1 MLENENNQL
10 PVQEEIKLSDY
21 FRVILQYRY
30 LVILVFL
37 VALVATVYYT
47 ARLPKIYS
55 ASTRILLEDANK
67 QSDLMFLST
76 GGLGK
81 NTLNNQIELIRSK
94 PIMNLAWEIMKKY
107 PDWDTFPASQA
118 ADPAST
124 LGRMKVESKRE
135 TDVLTISFESTNP
148 TEAMAAVNSIAEA
161 IQQQNTQYARL
172 EFTTIREFLET
183 QLDAISRR
191 LQSSENDLRE
201 FKNLNKLTQL
211 SEETNK
217 LIEQASDLE
226 AEYEA
231 ALTDQAVKAKS
242 LDLLNRQLQEQD
254 SLLVNVDNI
263 IKTPY
268 INELRKQIVDTQ
280 SLITKLV
287 TKNEYPLDHPQ
298 IQLLYREIE
307 NAKEKLDQEIRK
319 LVNLAVTDDPLATRS
334 NLLTRIVQAN
344 IELEMA
350 RAKVDGLEQTKE
362 MYNQRLIAIPNTE
375 LELARLTRNLMLDEK
390 IHSMMMEKY
399 EDAKIAEQAKIG
411 N

>member
-1 MLENENNQL
+1 
-10 PVQEEIKLSDY
+10 
-21 FRVILQYRY
+21 
-30 LVILVFL
+30 
-37 VALVATVYYT
+37 
-47 ARLPKIYS
+47 
-55 ASTRILLEDANK
+55 
-67 QSDLMFLST
+67 
-76 GGLGK
+76 
-81 NTLNNQIELIRSK
+81 
-94 PIMNLAWEIMKKY
+94 MNLAWEIMKKY

-217 LIEQASDLE
+217 LIEQTSEVE

-263 IKTPY
+263 IKTP
-268 INELRKQIVDTQ
+268 ISMNCV
-280 SLITKLV
+280 S
-287 TKNEYPLDHPQ
+287 
-298 IQLLYREIE
+298 
-307 NAKEKLDQEIRK
+307 
-319 LVNLAVTDDPLATRS
+319 
-334 NLLTRIVQAN
+334 
-344 IELEMA
+344 
-350 RAKVDGLEQTKE
+350 
-362 MYNQRLIAIPNTE
+362 RL
-375 LELARLTRNLMLDEK
+375 
-390 IHSMMMEKY
+390 
-399 EDAKIAEQAKIG
+399 
-411 N
+411 

>member
-183 QLDAISRR
+183 Q
-191 LQSSENDLRE
+191 
-201 FKNLNKLTQL
+201 
-211 SEETNK
+211 
-217 LIEQASDLE
+217 
-226 AEYEA
+226 
-231 ALTDQAVKAKS
+231 
-242 LDLLNRQLQEQD
+242 
-254 SLLVNVDNI
+254 
-263 IKTPY
+263 
-268 INELRKQIVDTQ
+268 
-280 SLITKLV
+280 
-287 TKNEYPLDHPQ
+287 
-298 IQLLYREIE
+298 
-307 NAKEKLDQEIRK
+307 
-319 LVNLAVTDDPLATRS
+319 
-334 NLLTRIVQAN
+334 
-344 IELEMA
+344 
-350 RAKVDGLEQTKE
+350 
-362 MYNQRLIAIPNTE
+362 
-375 LELARLTRNLMLDEK
+375 
-390 IHSMMMEKY
+390 
-399 EDAKIAEQAKIG
+399 
-411 N
+411 